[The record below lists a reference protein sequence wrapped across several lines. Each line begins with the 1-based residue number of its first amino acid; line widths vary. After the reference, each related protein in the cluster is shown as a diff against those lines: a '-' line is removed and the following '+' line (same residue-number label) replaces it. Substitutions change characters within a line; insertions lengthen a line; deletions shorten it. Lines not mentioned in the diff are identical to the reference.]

1 MPSSGGNKL
10 PVGCKPDSGSAVTA
24 EAAGSSPVVPA
35 TSIPCHTDLLS
46 RQLFGLEDDGKAKN
60 ELVPLSLVVPE
71 DATPIAQVAPSVLQA
86 KHAQMDARAPTAP
99 QEKAFRRR
107 RRNHASAAA
116 PTCLLRSCDSSAPA
130 AARGSSWK
138 REPPSS

>member
-10 PVGCKPDSGSAVTA
+10 PVCCKPNSGSAVTA
-24 EAAGSSPVVPA
+24 EVAGSSPVVPA

-71 DATPIAQVAPSVLQA
+71 DATPNTPIAQFAPSVLQA

-99 QEKAFRRR
+99 QEKACRRT
-107 RRNHASAAA
+107 RRNHAAAAA
-116 PTCLLRSCDSSAPA
+116 PTCLLRS
-130 AARGSSWK
+130 
-138 REPPSS
+138 